1 MHKNM
6 KRLTKMMRYRRAHN
20 SNGERVFVKKFILPY
35 KPSVFR
41 DPVTDEVLAFV
52 VDVAD
57 ENKVVPPM
65 LWSCHVDTVHTMEDS
80 NKDFMQEVLYDEEC
94 AMFYK
99 GDGKP
104 LGADDAAGVWLL
116 LEMIDAGVP
125 GSYIFHRGEERGGIG
140 SGGMADHHAAWLS
153 QFSYA
158 VAFDRRDNCSIITE
172 QAGGVCAS
180 DKFAL
185 AFGDLL
191 NGYDPEMINLQPDP
205 TGIFT
210 DTANYRKLI
219 PECTNISVGYDAEH
233 TGGET
238 LDALFLGALRDAL
251 VGVFI
256 DSTTI
261 TSLPV
266 ERDPTKK
273 DPVRDWSGYGK
284 FDVSMGMDYDDEYE
298 RDYDRKY
305 SKRGNRIKEPHS
317 VEDVVNMRFSEV
329 VDWVERGDPAKVAD
343 FILMMA
349 EDMMYNTNVI
359 N

>member
-6 KRLTKMMRYRRAHN
+6 KRLAKMLRYRRAHD
-20 SNGERVFVKKFILPY
+20 STGERVYIKKFILPY
-35 KPSVFR
+35 HPSVFR
-41 DPVTDEVLAFV
+41 DPVTNEVLAFV

-158 VAFDRRDNCSIITE
+158 VAFDRRDNCSIITGRE
-172 QAGGVCAS
+172 VIVVESINTPTNASRSAPRNSASNVSPPVCSAS
-180 DKFAL
+180 
-185 AFGDLL
+185 
-191 NGYDPEMINLQPDP
+191 
-205 TGIFT
+205 
-210 DTANYRKLI
+210 
-219 PECTNISVGYDAEH
+219 
-233 TGGET
+233 
-238 LDALFLGALRDAL
+238 
-251 VGVFI
+251 
-256 DSTTI
+256 
-261 TSLPV
+261 
-266 ERDPTKK
+266 
-273 DPVRDWSGYGK
+273 
-284 FDVSMGMDYDDEYE
+284 
-298 RDYDRKY
+298 
-305 SKRGNRIKEPHS
+305 
-317 VEDVVNMRFSEV
+317 
-329 VDWVERGDPAKVAD
+329 
-343 FILMMA
+343 
-349 EDMMYNTNVI
+349 
-359 N
+359 